1 MLRLVKTT
9 EKPRPATGLT
19 MGGPPP
25 QRIPNP
31 APGLTYAQEFAGGQ
45 KAASRPAL
53 RVVSSQ
59 A

>member
-1 MLRLVKTT
+1 
-9 EKPRPATGLT
+9 

-59 A
+59 V